1 MLKRILSLF
10 GLGLLISPSFL
21 HADTITTF
29 ALDGFTFQTPA
40 TLTGTITIDVTTG
53 NALSMNVAYTA
64 GSLTYDFSVPSTSST
79 TLPPIYAF
87 IFSFDP
93 AFDFLQL
100 SFPTSSLVGYTGGTV
115 CLYTFA
121 KNCPIGPAGPMQA
134 FLESEFLIGTMD
146 GNLVQSGTLDP
157 ITTPEPS
164 PFVLV
169 GSGLIGALC
178 LTGAVR
184 RRFLPKSKGD
194 RGRFPVRGYR

>member
-1 MLKRILSLF
+1 MLRHILSLF

-53 NALSMNVAYTA
+53 NAVSMDVTYTA
-64 GSLTYDFSVPSTSST
+64 GSLTYDFSVPTTSST
-79 TLPPIYAF
+79 TIYAF

-134 FLESEFLIGTMD
+134 FLESEFLTRTMQ
-146 GNLVQSGTLDP
+146 GNLVQTGRLDP
-157 ITTPEPS
+157 ISTPEP
-164 PFVLV
+164 PPVVLV
-169 GSGLIGALC
+169 GGGLIGALC

-184 RRFLPKSKGD
+184 RRLQFS
-194 RGRFPVRGYR
+194 